1 MDIEEHIL
9 QEPEEQIMILIDGLE
24 EPEEDQDLLEMLV
37 AQPTTKK
44 KPSFTYDYKP
54 APSTPLIVEEQETT

>member
-1 MDIEEHIL
+1 
-9 QEPEEQIMILIDGLE
+9 MILIDGLE

>member
-37 AQPTTKK
+37 A
-44 KPSFTYDYKP
+44 
-54 APSTPLIVEEQETT
+54 

>member
-24 EPEEDQDLLEMLV
+24 EPEEDQDLLEKLV
-37 AQPTTKK
+37 A
-44 KPSFTYDYKP
+44 
-54 APSTPLIVEEQETT
+54 

>member
-1 MDIEEHIL
+1 LEMDIEEHIL

-37 AQPTTKK
+37 A
-44 KPSFTYDYKP
+44 
-54 APSTPLIVEEQETT
+54 